1 MVKSQTM
8 ITFRIMLI
16 VVTMMTMM
24 IMMTM
29 LAGLRFGQ
37 MTDGLWMILVSC
49 AGFVQY
55 LGSACKT
62 KEIKILSDPAKNKFQ
77 GSWRLSAAKP
87 AAELYFQKCL
97 LVQLSCAPL

>member
-1 MVKSQTM
+1 MSM
-8 ITFRIMLI
+8 
-16 VVTMMTMM
+16 VTMMTMTT
-24 IMMTM
+24 MMTM
-29 LAGLRFGQ
+29 MTPITMMTMMTMMAGLRFGQ

>member
-16 VVTMMTMM
+16 MLIMMT
-24 IMMTM
+24 MMTM